1 MMTFYLNWVKMSAA
15 MVTRRRKIKK
25 TLANLIFGI
34 LFLTILFR
42 TYNVF
47 ILVHMFQ
54 WTLSDLFFNFQ
65 ILYQKV
71 SEPTETSKT
80 DHSFYN
86 TVSLKKLILRTS
98 AHFTLK
104 MICSCNTA
112 KKLSAISQQI
122 CYLILPSTAL
132 KRWNFPENL
141 DFNGKIVAIFLIR
154 SHFLSIQNNMTIKI
168 TNLTCVHSKSISLA

>member
-1 MMTFYLNWVKMSAA
+1 
-15 MVTRRRKIKK
+15 MVRGGGGGGGRSLSKNVGCHGYPTTKIKK

-42 TYNVF
+42 TYNAF

-71 SEPTETSKT
+71 SEPTKTSKK

-86 TVSLKKLILRTS
+86 TVSLKVPHSFYEPQLTS
-98 AHFTLK
+98 HWKWYAPATQPKSFL
-104 MICSCNTA
+104 
-112 KKLSAISQQI
+112 QF
-122 CYLILPSTAL
+122 PSKYVTWYFHL
-132 KRWNFPENL
+132 Q
-141 DFNGKIVAIFLIR
+141 
-154 SHFLSIQNNMTIKI
+154 H
-168 TNLTCVHSKSISLA
+168 

>member
-1 MMTFYLNWVKMSAA
+1 MSAA
-15 MVTRRRKIKK
+15 MVTGRRKIKK

-86 TVSLKKLILRTS
+86 TVSLKKLHSFYEPQLTS
-98 AHFTLK
+98 H
-104 MICSCNTA
+104 
-112 KKLSAISQQI
+112 
-122 CYLILPSTAL
+122 
-132 KRWNFPENL
+132 
-141 DFNGKIVAIFLIR
+141 
-154 SHFLSIQNNMTIKI
+154 
-168 TNLTCVHSKSISLA
+168 

>member
-1 MMTFYLNWVKMSAA
+1 

-132 KRWNFPENL
+132 KR
-141 DFNGKIVAIFLIR
+141 
-154 SHFLSIQNNMTIKI
+154 
-168 TNLTCVHSKSISLA
+168 

>member
-86 TVSLKKLILRTS
+86 TVSLKKRHSFYEPQLTS
-98 AHFTLK
+98 HWKWYAPATQPKSFL
-104 MICSCNTA
+104 
-112 KKLSAISQQI
+112 QF
-122 CYLILPSTAL
+122 PSKYVTWYFHL
-132 KRWNFPENL
+132 Q
-141 DFNGKIVAIFLIR
+141 
-154 SHFLSIQNNMTIKI
+154 H
-168 TNLTCVHSKSISLA
+168 